1 MSGPLPSPVLAQIP
15 IVDDVIDTVT
25 GVVGGAVGWGFD
37 QIAEGIAKWV
47 LDAVGF
53 FVEGTV
59 NFLLESASPNLT
71 AAWFSG
77 EGSPFATVRNIAA
90 LTLLAFL
97 FLGLIQGLLAG
108 DIGGMIRRMA
118 LDLPGAII
126 GMAATTVVVD
136 RLLALTDAMSA
147 AVLQNANGQ
156 ALHFLS
162 GFGVGVAAAGPA
174 GGFAAVLLGLIAIIA
189 AFLVWVELM
198 IRSVLVYVIV
208 AMSPLAFAATLW
220 PSAKGVLRKM
230 IELLV
235 AVIFSKLVIAIAI
248 SVGVAAL
255 SGAGTANAPADT
267 GLVDDVAAGMGNLFV
282 GTAILAMA
290 AFSPFLLLKLIPMA
304 EAALVAQGVSRA
316 PVRGA
321 QSAMSNVYYAQS
333 MTRLAGGG
341 KGNSVGSGQQGAP
354 WAVGAGTS
362 SAPASIGAGGGG
374 GAAGGSAAAAGAG
387 PAGVAV
393 AAGTTVLAGG
403 ARAVGQATKTA
414 TDTAAGAGQ
423 QKTSEPE
430 AKPRP
435 KGERP

>member
-1 MSGPLPSPVLAQIP
+1 MTVLFPQPMLAQIP
-15 IVDDVIDTVT
+15 IVDDITETATSVVT
-25 GVVGGAVGWGFD
+25 GSLGWGFE

-47 LDAVGF
+47 LGAVGF
-53 FVEGTV
+53 FVDGTV
-59 NFLLESASPNLT
+59 NFLLESGSPNLT

-77 EGSPFATVRNIAA
+77 VGSPFATVRGIAG

-118 LDLPGAII
+118 VDLPGAIV

-136 RLLALTDAMSA
+136 RLLALTDAMSG
-147 AVLQNANGQ
+147 AVLQNADGQ

-162 GFGVGVAAAGPA
+162 GFGVAVSGLN

-189 AFLVWVELM
+189 GFLVWVELM

-208 AMSPLAFAATLW
+208 AMSPLAFAATVW
-220 PSAKGVLRKM
+220 PSAKGVLRRM

-235 AVIFSKLVIAIAI
+235 AVIVSKLVIAITI

-255 SGAGTANAPADT
+255 SGAGTATAPTDSP
-267 GLVDDVAAGMGNLFV
+267 VIDDLAAGMGNLFV

-290 AFSPFLLLKLIPMA
+290 AFSPFLLLKLTPMA
-304 EAALVAQGVSRA
+304 EAALVAQGVSRS

-321 QSAMSNVYYAQS
+321 QSAMSNVYYVQS
-333 MTRLAGGG
+333 MTRLAGG
-341 KGNSVGSGQQGAP
+341 NSAAKSTSAQHGAP
-354 WAVGAGTS
+354 WAVGAGSTGGS
-362 SAPASIGAGGGG
+362 ASIGAGGASSGG
-374 GAAGGSAAAAGAG
+374 GAAAAGAG

-393 AAGTTVLAGG
+393 AAGTTAVQAGT
-403 ARAVGQATKTA
+403 RAVGQAAQTA
-414 TDTAAGAGQ
+414 TDAASGLGGQ
-423 QKTSEPE
+423 T
-430 AKPRP
+430 KPDRKP
-435 KGERP
+435 GPPSKGERP